1 MGDVVNLKRF
11 RKRTEQDQA
20 IKTAEINRAR
30 YGRTRIEREQENER
44 AYRASAMLEQHRL
57 APEGRE

>member
-20 IKTAEINRAR
+20 TQQAEVNRAR
-30 YGRTRIEREQENER
+30 FGRTKIQRAQDKEQ
-44 AYRASAMLEQHRL
+44 ASRASAILEQHRL
-57 APEGRE
+57 APEDSR